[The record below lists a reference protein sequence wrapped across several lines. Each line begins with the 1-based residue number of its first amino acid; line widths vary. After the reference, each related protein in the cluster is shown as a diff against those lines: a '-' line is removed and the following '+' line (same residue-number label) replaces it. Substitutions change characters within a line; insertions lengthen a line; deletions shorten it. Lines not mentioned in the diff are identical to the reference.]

1 MAYRLRDMGIQGD
14 SAIGVVG
21 ERIVKV
27 KDEARGLPLGSSAVP
42 GEHSTHST
50 HTLQPHSG
58 KTRFTPPQVLL
69 HS

>member
-27 KDEARGLPLGSSAVP
+27 KDEARGLPLGSSAVQY
-42 GEHSTHST
+42 
-50 HTLQPHSG
+50 L
-58 KTRFTPPQVLL
+58 
-69 HS
+69 